1 MTRFVFYKR
10 NGVFYKF
17 TEHGHTGFGDEGSDV
32 LCAAVSA
39 MTMLVMNILEVSIA
53 SSIEYKIDEKNT
65 DIELT
70 AKEAL
75 PEFCT
80 DEFKR
85 RATAA
90 VIEGYFYQLN
100 DMLEDY
106 YEYLDVNEVEECDP
120 QENE

>member
-10 NGVFYKF
+10 NGIYYKF
-17 TEHGHTGFGDEGSDV
+17 TEHGHTGFGDEGNDI

-39 MTMLVMNILEVSIA
+39 MTMLVMNILEVSLA
-53 SSIEYKIDEKNT
+53 SDIDYKIDEENT
-65 DIELT
+65 DIELI
-70 AKEAL
+70 AKDAL
-75 PEFCT
+75 PEYCG

-106 YEYLDVNEVEECDP
+106 YDYLDVNEVEELDP
-120 QENE
+120 DEKQ

>member
-1 MTRFVFYKR
+1 MTKFVFYKR

-17 TEHGHTGFGDEGSDV
+17 TEHGHTGFGDEGNDV

-53 SSIEYKIDEKNT
+53 SSIDYKIDEENT
-65 DIELT
+65 DIELV
-70 AKEAL
+70 AKDAL
-75 PEFCT
+75 AEYCS

-106 YEYLDVNEVEECDP
+106 YDYLDVNEVEECDP

>member
-1 MTRFVFYKR
+1 MTKFVFYKR

-17 TEHGHTGFGDEGSDV
+17 TEHGHTGFGDEGNDV

-39 MTMLVMNILEVSIA
+39 MTMLVMNILEVSLA
-53 SSIEYKIDEKNT
+53 SSIDYKIDEENT
-65 DIELT
+65 DIELV
-70 AKEAL
+70 AKDAL
-75 PEFCT
+75 PENCK

-106 YEYLDVNEVEECDP
+106 YDYLDVNEVEECDP

>member
-1 MTRFVFYKR
+1 MKKPDIFKR
-10 NGVFYKF
+10 KQK
-17 TEHGHTGFGDEGSDV
+17 TDET
-32 LCAAVSA
+32 AAP
-39 MTMLVMNILEVSIA
+39 E
-53 SSIEYKIDEKNT
+53 T

-70 AKEAL
+70 AKDAL
-75 PEFCT
+75 PEFCS

-106 YEYLDVNEVEECDP
+106 YDYLDVTEVEECGP

>member
-1 MTRFVFYKR
+1 MTKFVFYKR

-17 TEHGHTGFGDEGSDV
+17 TEHGHTGFGDEGNDV

-53 SSIEYKIDEKNT
+53 SSIDYTIDEDNT
-65 DIELT
+65 DITLV
-70 AKEAL
+70 AKDAL
-75 PEFCT
+75 SEFCS

-106 YEYLDVNEVEECDP
+106 YDYLDVNEVEECDP